1 MELSHS
7 LSRVTRHLL
16 RAGAGAVETFVH
28 SPQEATRDRCVVVC
42 EWERNP
48 GKRLKS
54 SGTAKNKLEAYMKA
68 VVELGEAAL
77 CDGISVP
84 NRTGVAGGLIVGNA
98 VERAKAELMERDAF
112 LFHYRNQVPFV
123 KREPVGAGAWLF
135 ELSSPQDG
143 VHCFIA
149 LDRAC
154 VEGIAECI
162 LMGLGCHG
170 DRGAAVEKAL
180 GELACMVLDH
190 SMRPGWCRAVYSGAS
205 SPARLTDMHHAASR
219 DPRNMERFRALCATG
234 PSEALRGRGNLAG
247 NWRVECLTSPLRYF
261 KYVRVSHADL
271 AVLEFG
277 KPEPSAS
284 PEEAPLFHPVW

>member
-1 MELSHS
+1 MELSHP

-16 RAGAGAVETFVH
+16 RAGAGAVQAFVH
-28 SPQEATRDRCVVVC
+28 SPQEATRGRYVVVC

-54 SGTAKNKLEAYMKA
+54 SGTAKSRLEAYMKA

-77 CDGISVP
+77 CDGISVL
-84 NRTGVAGGLIVGNA
+84 NRTGVAGGLVVENA
-98 VERAKAELMERDAF
+98 VQRAKAELMERDAF
-112 LFHYRNQVPFV
+112 LFHYRNRVPFV
-123 KREPVGAGAWLF
+123 KREPVGTRAFLF
-135 ELSSPQDG
+135 EMSSPQDG
-143 VHCFIA
+143 VHCLIA
-149 LDRAC
+149 LDGAC
-154 VEGIAECI
+154 VDGTAHCI

-170 DRGAAVEKAL
+170 DREAAAEKAL

-190 SMRPGWCRAVYSGAS
+190 SMRPDWCRDVYSGAL

-219 DPRNMERFRALCATG
+219 DPRNMERIRALCAAG
-234 PSEALRGRGNLAG
+234 FSEALRGRGKLAE
-247 NWRVECLTSPLRYF
+247 NWRVERLASPLRYF

-277 KPEPSAS
+277 KPESAAF